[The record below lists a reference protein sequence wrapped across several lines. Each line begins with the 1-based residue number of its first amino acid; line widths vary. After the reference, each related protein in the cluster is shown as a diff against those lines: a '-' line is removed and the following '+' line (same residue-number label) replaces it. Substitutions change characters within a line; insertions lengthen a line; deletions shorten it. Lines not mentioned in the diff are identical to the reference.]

1 VPVNVE
7 TFFILLNRVLL
18 WQLYIQKKKKKE
30 IEVNKIPAGEYFGER
45 ALIGN
50 TKRTANV
57 RAVGPLK
64 VAAID
69 RAAFERLFGSCSK
82 IMKRKIEKYKTS
94 VE

>member
-1 VPVNVE
+1 
-7 TFFILLNRVLL
+7 
-18 WQLYIQKKKKKE
+18 
-30 IEVNKIPAGEYFGER
+30 VNKIPAGEYFGER
-45 ALIGN
+45 SLVGN

>member
-1 VPVNVE
+1 VPVNAE
-7 TFFILLNRVLL
+7 MFFYIIESGSAMAT
-18 WQLYIQKKKKKE
+18 LYSKKEKKE

-45 ALIGN
+45 SLLGN

-64 VAAID
+64 VAAIN

-82 IMKRKIEKYKTS
+82 IMKRKIEIYKTS